1 MAPINAASDIDAYRV
16 TDPSTGDVIE
26 TFAATTGPEITQKI
40 ERAHRAFEIGLADS
54 ATDRSSRLARAAEL
68 LRERA
73 EGLAAIIAEEMGKPI
88 ASGIGEAEFCA
99 DIFDYYSVNGP
110 GLVADQAIPV
120 HSGRSA
126 VIERRPIGTLLGIM
140 PWNYPYYQVARFA
153 APNLALGNSIL
164 LKPAESC
171 PRSALALQELLE
183 DAGFPTGSYQT
194 VLARH
199 EDIANII
206 EDPRVR
212 GVSLTG
218 SERAGAAVAS
228 IAGRAL
234 KKVVLELGGSDPYV
248 ILDSDDVGA
257 AAAEAWSTRME
268 NLGQACNSNKRIIV
282 ADAIHDEFVEALVEL
297 AQGLR
302 PGDPR
307 SLGEGEYP
315 PMASRHGAHG
325 VDDQVRDAV
334 SKGAT
339 LHVGG
344 VLGSGPSAYFSPAVL
359 TGVTAS
365 MRAYGEEVFGPVLV
379 VYRARDDAEALALA
393 NDSEFGLGAAVF
405 STDNE
410 RALRFAA
417 QVESGMVAV
426 NASVAEGAELPF
438 GGIKRSGYGRELG
451 PLGVDEFVNKRLVYQ
466 G

>member
-1 MAPINAASDIDAYRV
+1 MTTISTAPDVSAYRV
-16 TDPSTGDVIE
+16 TDPSTGEVTE
-26 TFAATTGPEITQKI
+26 TFATTTGTEITQKI
-40 ERAHRAFEIGLADS
+40 EQAHRAFQLGLTES
-54 ATDRSSRLARAAEL
+54 ATDRASRLARAAEL

-88 ASGIGEAEFCA
+88 ASGIGEVEFCA
-99 DIFDYYSVNGP
+99 DIFDYYAVNGP
-110 GLVADQAIPV
+110 ELVADQAISV
-120 HSGRSA
+120 QSGRGA
-126 VIERRPIGTLLGIM
+126 VIERRPLGTLLGIM

-153 APNLALGNSIL
+153 APNLVLGNSIL

-171 PRSALALQELLE
+171 PRSALAFQQLLE
-183 DAGFPTGSYQT
+183 EAGFPVGAYQT

-199 EDIANII
+199 DDIASII

-228 IAGRAL
+228 TAGRAL

-248 ILDSDDVGA
+248 ILDSNDVEA

-282 ADAIHDEFVEALVEL
+282 ADAIHDEFVEALVAL
-297 AQGLR
+297 AKDLR

-315 PMASRHGAHG
+315 PMASRHGAHTLDG
-325 VDDQVRDAV
+325 QVQDAV
-334 SKGAT
+334 SKGAS

-344 VLGSGPSAYFSPAVL
+344 ILSSGPNAYYSPAVL
-359 TGVTAS
+359 TGVTAT
-365 MRAYGEEVFGPVLV
+365 MRAYGEELFGPVLV

-410 RALRFAA
+410 RARRFAA